1 MAENSKR
8 EQIILWIVSLLE
20 DISSISTVTRKMQAY
35 SDLEEFALPQFPV
48 AAVVGRLP
56 VPLEKKSGR
65 KAGGVEI
72 VRSKLAVDIFV
83 YIQDNVNPDSAI
95 STIADD
101 IWVKLYADQ
110 LKGGLVI
117 DTTLNIDENHA
128 YWEPFVAFKITDN
141 SIYVHD
147 TGGI

>member
-8 EQIILWIVSLLE
+8 EQIILYVVNLLKE
-20 DISSISTVTRKMQAY
+20 ISSIGTVVRKMQAY
-35 SDLEEFALPQFPV
+35 SDLESFALPQFPV

-56 VPLEKKSGR
+56 VPGPKVSGR
-65 KAGGVEI
+65 KPGGVEI
-72 VRSKLAVDIFV
+72 IQSSLAVDIFV
-83 YIQDNVNPDSAI
+83 YIQDNVNPDTAI

-110 LKGGLVI
+110 TKGNLVI
-117 DTTLNIDENHA
+117 STTLELDENHA
-128 YWEPFVAFKITDN
+128 YWEPFVAFKLTDN

>member
-1 MAENSKR
+1 MADNSKR
-8 EQIILWIVSLLE
+8 EQIILWIASQLG
-20 DISSISTVTRKMQAY
+20 DISSISTVVRKMQAY
-35 SDLEEFALPQFPV
+35 SDLETFALPQFPV

-56 VPLEKKSGR
+56 VPIEKKSTR
-65 KAGGVEI
+65 KPGGVEI
-72 VRSKLAVDIFV
+72 IKSTLAVDIFV
-83 YIQDNVNPDSAI
+83 YIQDNVNPDTSI

-101 IWVKLYADQ
+101 IWAKLYADQ

-128 YWEPFVAFKITDN
+128 YWEPFVAFKLTDN